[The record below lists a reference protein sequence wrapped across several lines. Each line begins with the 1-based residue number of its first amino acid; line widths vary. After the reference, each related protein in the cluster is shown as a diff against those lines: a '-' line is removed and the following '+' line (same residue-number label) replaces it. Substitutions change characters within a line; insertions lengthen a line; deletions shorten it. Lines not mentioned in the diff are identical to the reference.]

1 MDNKSTGTFTRT
13 VDLKYI
19 LQGAA
24 KYSTESTASPVLHI
38 LETDYFDTDLIEK
51 TRHVKR
57 LPRPYSSQE
66 FFADELPFN
75 RARTKPCRVSLASP
89 NLSRFY
95 ENKTLYH
102 VQDTVEFYEAIT
114 YQHLTYYNFPE
125 QEFTKLRH
133 VRQINKRLR
142 RPIFPEEVIDDIY
155 WDPADILEVD
165 NRYIITWFPQ
175 FKRDLF
181 KYQEGN
187 GILLLPADTDNNL
200 SNGYWNSLKLL
211 SHPYYFDEYD
221 IPVRLLEATYL
232 SLRYNFEANPF
243 EFYKYTDHS
252 PVIRADDYHTPRHQ
266 VILHKRSIVNFV
278 ASSFVTNRLPTDI
291 HLPKEDIYF
300 PLNIPVR
307 RLPVATRLIFCEHL
321 SRTLRVQFHGVPPGL
336 NHHYTTASN
345 LNRYRIKF

>member
-13 VDLKYI
+13 FTRTVYLKYI

-24 KYSTESTASPVLHI
+24 KYSTESTESPVLHK

-51 TRHVKR
+51 TRHVQR
-57 LPRPYSSQE
+57 LPRPYSTQE
-66 FFADELPFN
+66 IFSDELPFN

-95 ENKTLYH
+95 EDKILYH

-114 YQHLTYYNFPE
+114 YQHLTYYNFPK
-125 QEFTKLRH
+125 QEFIKLRH

-175 FKRDLF
+175 FERDLF

-187 GILLLPADTDNNL
+187 GILLL
-200 SNGYWNSLKLL
+200 
-211 SHPYYFDEYD
+211 
-221 IPVRLLEATYL
+221 
-232 SLRYNFEANPF
+232 
-243 EFYKYTDHS
+243 
-252 PVIRADDYHTPRHQ
+252 
-266 VILHKRSIVNFV
+266 RSIVNFV
-278 ASSFVTNRLPTDI
+278 ASSFITNRLPTNI

-307 RLPVATRLIFCEHL
+307 RLPVTTRLIFCEHL
-321 SRTLRVQFHGVPPGL
+321 SRTLRVRFHGVLPGL
-336 NHHYTTASN
+336 NLHYTTASN